1 MKEASELQQLCLTL
15 DKFGLSVAIADF
27 NRHHFIAW
35 STALLAQ
42 TGFSES
48 EMQILNPQDVILL
61 DAATAFPSR
70 NGDRPEFRVCAVR
83 GASEPRV
90 FPGFIAKSRD
100 NLGYVMLQPLEYP
113 DPFALEQRELVA
125 KEQERLHIA
134 KKFHDEIASPM
145 LAAVFAVAGARDAV
159 ESGNRPKLE
168 DLKMAS
174 DLLSDILEKMGA
186 ALQPPPGDVEP
197 SSSAESGGAKERS

>member
-1 MKEASELQQLCLTL
+1 MKEASELQQLCQTL

-27 NRHHFIAW
+27 NRRHFVAW
-35 STALLAQ
+35 NTALLAQ
-42 TGFSES
+42 TGFSEP
-48 EMQILNPQDVILL
+48 EMQILTPQDVILL

-70 NGDRPEFRVCAVR
+70 NGDRPEFRACAVR

-134 KKFHDEIASPM
+134 KKFHDEIAFPM

-186 ALQPPPGDVEP
+186 ALQPPPDDVEP
-197 SSSAESGGAKERS
+197 SSFAESGGAKERI